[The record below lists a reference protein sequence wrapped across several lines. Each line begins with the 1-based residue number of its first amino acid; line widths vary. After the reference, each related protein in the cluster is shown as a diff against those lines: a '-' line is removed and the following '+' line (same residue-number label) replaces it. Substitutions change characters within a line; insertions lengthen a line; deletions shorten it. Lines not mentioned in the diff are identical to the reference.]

1 MKPAKLTMIL
11 CAAAQLAAAQLVS
24 AQDSP
29 TPSPTPISPPLMKPN
44 LADVLTRVLLLT
56 DAQKAQLRPYVDAL
70 QPQIEAIHQQ
80 ARQAEDVLLEQLNG
94 SIRSLLTPEQQTKLD
109 VFEAMPAAGPPP
121 PLQRGSVSPVV
132 AE

>member
-1 MKPAKLTMIL
+1 MKPTKLTMIL
-11 CAAAQLAAAQLVS
+11 CAAAKLAAAQLVS

-29 TPSPTPISPPLMKPN
+29 TPIPPPFVKPN
-44 LADVLTRVLLLT
+44 LTDVLTRVLLLT
-56 DAQKAQLRPYVDAL
+56 DAQKAQLQPYVDAV

-80 ARQAEDVLLEQLNG
+80 ARQAEDVLLKQLNG

-109 VFEAMPAAGPPP
+109 VLEAMHAAGPPP
-121 PLQRGSVSPVV
+121 PPQRRSVNPLV